1 MNGLLAA
8 VGTGVFPPVDQ
19 DYLLQARQMQALSF
33 AVHIPLVAFG
43 ISFPAMVLF
52 VEWLGWRR
60 GDELYLTLARR
71 WSKVMLTL
79 FAVGVIT
86 GTALSFEMGLLWP
99 NFSATF
105 GSVFGLGFAIEGFSF
120 FLEAIFI
127 GIYVYGWR
135 RLSPRAHL
143 LSGIPIVIT
152 GFTGSL
158 MVIAVNAWMNHP
170 GGFTMRNGKVVD
182 VDPLSALFGNS
193 YLWHELIHMYIAGY
207 IVSGFILAAC
217 YAYGRLRGRWGRYE
231 RTALVVSLTVAALA
245 SPVQVLVGDWAAR
258 DVATTQ
264 PTKLA
269 ALEGLY
275 QTTDGAPEH
284 VLGWYDGR
292 GVEYGIK
299 IPHLLSLLSF
309 HSWNAKVEGLAAVP
323 AEERPPVNVVR
334 IAFQTMVGIGSLL
347 ALIGVFYVA
356 VWVRWKRL
364 PESVW
369 FYRALV
375 VAGPL
380 SVVALIAGWVV
391 TEVGRQ
397 PWVVYRVMTTAA
409 AVTGAR
415 GIPVGY
421 AALAATD
428 LVVAIGLAW
437 VLRRLARAPLEL
449 RSDADE
455 PETGTQLESV

>member
-8 VGTGVFPPVDQ
+8 VGSGVFPPVDQ

-33 AVHIPLVAFG
+33 AAHIPLVAFG
-43 ISFPAMVLF
+43 IAFPAMVLF
-52 VEWLGWRR
+52 VEWLGRRR
-60 GDELYLTLARR
+60 GDDLYLTLARR

-99 NFSATF
+99 NFTATF

-170 GGFTMRNGKVVD
+170 GGFTLRNGKVVD

-207 IVSGFILAAC
+207 IVSGFIVAGC
-217 YAYGRLRGRWGRYE
+217 YAYGRLRGRWSRYE
-231 RTALVVSLTVAALA
+231 RTALAIPLTVAALA

-275 QTTDGAPEH
+275 PTTEGAPEH
-284 VLGWYDGR
+284 LLGWYDGH
-292 GVEYGIK
+292 GVEYGIR
-299 IPHLLSLLSF
+299 IPHLLSFLSF

-323 AEERPPVNVVR
+323 EDERPPVNVVR

-356 VWVRWKRL
+356 VWVRWKRF

-375 VAGPL
+375 IAAPL

-421 AALAATD
+421 AALAASY

-449 RSDADE
+449 RSEASE
-455 PETGTQLESV
+455 PETRTRLEPV